1 MAKTTQNEETT
12 IMTTSLE
19 ETPEVDN
26 TEAPTVDEPT
36 AGETEE
42 PTEEP
47 TGEPTTEEPTD
58 DNNDTTINAD
68 IVDLKKK
75 GFITT
80 VVGPEKLTKEN
91 LTTYV
96 TQVGVAS
103 KLAETIS

>member
-36 AGETEE
+36 AGETDE
-42 PTEEP
+42 PIEEP

>member
-36 AGETEE
+36 AGETDE
-42 PTEEP
+42 P
-47 TGEPTTEEPTD
+47 TEEPTD

>member
-36 AGETEE
+36 EE
-42 PTEEP
+42 PTDEP
-47 TGEPTTEEPTD
+47 TEEPTD

-68 IVDLKKK
+68 IADLKKK

>member
-26 TEAPTVDEPT
+26 TEAPTVDEPIT
-36 AGETEE
+36 GETEE

>member
-36 AGETEE
+36 TGETEE
-42 PTEEP
+42 TTEEP
-47 TGEPTTEEPTD
+47 TTEDEPTD

-68 IVDLKKK
+68 IADLKKK

-103 KLAETIS
+103 KLTETIS